1 MTSLVFPGQGSQFV
15 GMSKDF
21 NDEFA
26 LARETFDLIEDTTK
40 INIRD
45 IIFKNK
51 LGLLDVT
58 QFPQLAIFSSS
69 IAIFKVL
76 KKEIYND
83 ELFTNYSLGHSLG
96 EYTALVASNAITVE
110 DCSKLLK
117 IRGEL
122 MQYSY
127 KENMSGMAAILG
139 LDCLKVENIISENNL
154 KVEVANDNS
163 PLQVVISGVKEDLT
177 YAESIIMNNGAK
189 KFLYLN
195 VSAAFHSKIM
205 KAAEVKMKNS
215 LCKINFSN
223 PLYSVISNYS
233 GKATKDKL
241 IIFDNLSKQMSSR
254 VKWVDSIKLLESNNE
269 KNIIEIG
276 PGKVLTGIIKRIS
289 RKFNHFNINQVSD
302 IKLLKNAI

>member
-15 GMSKDF
+15 GMTKDF
-21 NDEFA
+21 HDEYA
-26 LARETFDLIEDTTK
+26 LARETFGLIEDTTK

-45 IIFKNK
+45 IIFNNK
-51 LGLLDVT
+51 SGLLDIT
-58 QFPQLAIFSSS
+58 QFTQLAIFSSS
-69 IAIFKVL
+69 ISIFKVL

-83 ELFTNYSLGHSLG
+83 ELPFNYSLGHSLG
-96 EYTALVASNAITVE
+96 EYSALVASNVVTVE

-139 LDCLKVENIISENNL
+139 LDCLKVESIISDNNL

-205 KAAEVKMKNS
+205 KKAEKKMKKFLS
-215 LCKINFSN
+215 KVDFKDPSY
-223 PLYSVISNYS
+223 PVISNFS
-233 GKATKDKL
+233 AKDSKKSRVL
-241 IIFDNLSKQMSSR
+241 FDNLSKQMSNKVR
-254 VKWVDSIKLLESNNE
+254 WVESIKCLDNLNE
-269 KNIIEIG
+269 TKIIEIG
-276 PGKVLTGIIKRIS
+276 PGKVLSGLIKKIS
-289 RKFNHFNINQVSD
+289 NNFIVNNINC
-302 IKLLKNAI
+302 IKDLEYF

>member
-58 QFPQLAIFSSS
+58 QFTQLAIFSSS
-69 IAIFKVL
+69 IVIFKVL

-83 ELFTNYSLGHSLG
+83 ELFINYSLGHSLG
-96 EYTALVASNAITVE
+96 EYTALVASNVITVE

-127 KENMSGMAAILG
+127 EENMSGMAAILG
-139 LDCLKVENIISENNL
+139 LDCLKVESIISDNNL
-154 KVEVANDNS
+154 KIEVANDNS

-189 KFLYLN
+189 KFIYLN

-205 KAAEVKMKNS
+205 KKAEKKMKKVLS
-215 LCKINFSN
+215 KVDFKDPSY
-223 PLYSVISNYS
+223 PVISNFS
-233 GKATKDKL
+233 AKDSKKSRVL
-241 IIFDNLSKQMSSR
+241 FDNLSKQMSNKVR
-254 VKWVDSIKLLESNNE
+254 WVESIKCLDNLNE
-269 KNIIEIG
+269 TKIIEIG
-276 PGKVLTGIIKRIS
+276 PGKILSGLIKKIS
-289 RKFNHFNINQVSD
+289 NNFIVNNVNC
-302 IKLLKNAI
+302 IKDLEYF

>member
-1 MTSLVFPGQGSQFV
+1 MTALVFPGQGSQYV
-15 GMSKDF
+15 GMTKDF
-21 NDEFA
+21 HDEFA
-26 LARETFDLIEDTTK
+26 IARETFDLIENATK

-45 IIFKNK
+45 IIFKNESD
-51 LGLLDVT
+51 LLNVT
-58 QFPQLAIFSSS
+58 QYTQIAIFSSS
-69 IAIFKVL
+69 MTIFNVL

-83 ELFTNYSLGHSLG
+83 KLFINYSLGHSLG
-96 EYTALVASNAITVE
+96 EYTALVASKAITVE

-139 LDCLKVENIISENNL
+139 LDCLKVENIISNNNL
-154 KVEVANDNS
+154 NVEVANDNS

-205 KAAEVKMKNS
+205 KKAEKKMKKFLS
-215 LCKINFSN
+215 KVDFKDPSY
-223 PLYSVISNYS
+223 PVISNFS
-233 GKATKDKL
+233 AKDSKKSRVL
-241 IIFDNLSKQMSSR
+241 FDNLSKQMSNKVR
-254 VKWVDSIKLLESNNE
+254 WVESIKCLDNLNE
-269 KNIIEIG
+269 TKIIEIG
-276 PGKVLTGIIKRIS
+276 PGKVLSGLIKKIS
-289 RKFNHFNINQVSD
+289 NNFIVNNVNC
-302 IKLLKNAI
+302 IKDLEYF

>member
-58 QFPQLAIFSSS
+58 QFTQLAIFSSS

-83 ELFTNYSLGHSLG
+83 ELLINYSLGHSLG

-205 KAAEVKMKNS
+205 KKAEKKMKKFLS
-215 LCKINFSN
+215 KVDFKDPSY
-223 PLYSVISNYS
+223 PVISNFS
-233 GKATKDKL
+233 AKDSKKSRVL
-241 IIFDNLSKQMSSR
+241 FDNLSKQMSNKVR
-254 VKWVDSIKLLESNNE
+254 WVESIKCLDNLNE
-269 KNIIEIG
+269 TKIIEIG
-276 PGKVLTGIIKRIS
+276 PGKVLSGLIKKIS
-289 RKFNHFNINQVSD
+289 NNFIVNNINC
-302 IKLLKNAI
+302 IKDLEYF